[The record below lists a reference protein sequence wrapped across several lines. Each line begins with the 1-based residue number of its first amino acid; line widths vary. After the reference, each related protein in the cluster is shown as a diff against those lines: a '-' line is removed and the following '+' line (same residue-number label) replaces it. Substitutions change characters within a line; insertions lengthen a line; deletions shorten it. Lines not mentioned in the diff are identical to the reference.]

1 MDDHGRA
8 RPTAPTLY
16 ALDTNVLIHDP
27 NAILNFE
34 EHHVAIPMTV
44 LEELDKLKTGKQGVA
59 AECRQAIRLI
69 DKILGEASPEQVEHG
84 VPIQREKSGPCG
96 FLSILMS
103 KSAAPITWLP
113 EDLNDN
119 KIINQL
125 VELKTRRPGMAVVLV
140 TKDINMRLKARA
152 CGIDSEDYHTDQLV
166 DDVSL
171 LSRGYHTMAGS
182 FWERVSKV
190 ETRQDHGRTWHR
202 VQLTDN
208 LPAVH
213 VNEFIVDEQGFVGW
227 IKGIKADELL
237 ILDLHQEPLLHQE
250 AWGLRPRDIYQA
262 LALFALLDPDIH
274 LVNLSGAAGSGKT
287 ILALAAAIE
296 QTMVSKRYRRI
307 IATRSVQ
314 GLDQE
319 IGFLPG
325 TEAEKMEPWLGAIT
339 DNLEAL
345 HMDDESTHGSVDYIL
360 SKLPAE
366 PDPDRRVPEPDA
378 APDEDHHHPCRHRF
392 EGDLPGQPGADR
404 HPLPVRT
411 QLRPDLPH
419 RALQGLPPWRAH
431 HPAGRAPLGAGG
443 IRRNPHV
450 TNGRRA
456 ERSARR
462 KAFDNPGICIQSA
475 SCGPFHGARQRSQAV
490 LTHLD
495 SQGRASMVDVTEKAV
510 TAREATAEARVRMRP
525 ETLAMIQSG
534 GHPKGD
540 VFAVAR
546 IAGIQAAKKTS
557 DLIPLC
563 HPLML
568 TSVKVELAAE
578 GDDAVRI
585 VARCKLA
592 GQTGVEMEALTAASV
607 AALTLYDMCKA
618 VDRGMTIE
626 SVRLLEKL
634 GGKSGHYQAGE

>member
-1 MDDHGRA
+1 MDDHGRSK
-8 RPTAPTLY
+8 PTAPTLY

-27 NAILNFE
+27 NALLNFQ

-69 DKILGEASPEQVEHG
+69 DKILGSANPEEVEHG
-84 VPIQREKSGPCG
+84 VAIQRDKSGPCG
-96 FLSILMS
+96 YLSILMS
-103 KSAAPITWLP
+103 KSATPVTWLP

-125 VELKTRRPGMAVVLV
+125 VELKSRRPGLNVVLV

-171 LSRGYHTMAGS
+171 LSQGYHNMDGS
-182 FWERVSKV
+182 FWDRVNKV

-202 VQLTDN
+202 VQLIDN

-213 VNEFIVDEQGFVGW
+213 VNEFIIDEQGFVGW

-237 ILDLHQEPLLHQE
+237 LLDLHQEPLLHQE
-250 AWGLRPRDIYQA
+250 AWGLRPRDIYQS

-345 HMDDESTHGSVDYIL
+345 HMDDENTHGSVDYIL
-360 SKLPAE
+360 QKVPLQFKSLNYIRGRSFQQSLILIDECQNLTPHQMKTIITRAGSGSKVVCLGNLAQIDTPYLS
-366 PDPDRRVPEPDA
+366 
-378 APDEDHHHPCRHRF
+378 APSSGLTYLTERF
-392 EGDLPGQPGADR
+392 KDFEHGV
-404 HPLPVRT
+404 HIT
-411 QLRPDLPH
+411 
-419 RALQGLPPWRAH
+419 LQGVPRSIL
-431 HPAGRAPLGAGG
+431 
-443 IRRNPHV
+443 
-450 TNGRRA
+450 A
-456 ERSARR
+456 EYAE
-462 KAFDNPGICIQSA
+462 
-475 SCGPFHGARQRSQAV
+475 
-490 LTHLD
+490 TH
-495 SQGRASMVDVTEKAV
+495 M
-510 TAREATAEARVRMRP
+510 
-525 ETLAMIQSG
+525 
-534 GHPKGD
+534 
-540 VFAVAR
+540 
-546 IAGIQAAKKTS
+546 
-557 DLIPLC
+557 
-563 HPLML
+563 
-568 TSVKVELAAE
+568 
-578 GDDAVRI
+578 
-585 VARCKLA
+585 
-592 GQTGVEMEALTAASV
+592 
-607 AALTLYDMCKA
+607 
-618 VDRGMTIE
+618 
-626 SVRLLEKL
+626 
-634 GGKSGHYQAGE
+634 